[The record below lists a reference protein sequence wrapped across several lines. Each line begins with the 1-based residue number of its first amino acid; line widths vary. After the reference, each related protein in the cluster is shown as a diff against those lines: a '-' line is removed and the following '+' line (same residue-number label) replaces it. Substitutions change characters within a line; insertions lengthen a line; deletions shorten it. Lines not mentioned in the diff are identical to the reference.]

1 MNNVRDFGAVGDGV
15 SLDTQAIQRTIDAGG
30 IAFFPPGIYLSGTLY
45 LRSGG
50 GLELS
55 PGAVLLAS
63 PNPVDYNADDFCPQN
78 QVFVGDQV
86 SGAHLICAVE
96 QHDIVLRGGGRI
108 DGSAR
113 TWLNELH
120 QLGCRMSYRYP
131 AWRPGQLLY
140 FCESEHITIQDLCID
155 DAPYWAV
162 MVHGSRHVAIHNL
175 RITSDMQGHNGDG
188 IDIDCSRFVNI
199 SDCQI
204 EGSDDCITLRANE
217 RGLKHPQNCEYV
229 TVSNCILKTYECAV
243 RLGVGTGLIRNAT
256 FSDILIRGACT
267 AVNVCSCWRYGGRS
281 ASVENAVFHDF
292 IIDAER
298 PINVTDVV
306 SLGQQ
311 SEVNVTSHLRNI
323 CFRHWHGRASRSGNI
338 RVCGG
343 GEISNVSLADF
354 RLEYH
359 GANQKATSAGGSWYD
374 GSPVYSSAFAVVGA
388 EQVSFKDVE
397 VTWAPDAENWQGL
410 LLASRC
416 PNLMVDGEKVAVK
429 GGVFAK

>member
-1 MNNVRDFGAVGDGV
+1 MNNVKDFGAKGDG
-15 SLDTQAIQRTIDAGG
+15 STLDTVSIQRAIDAGG
-30 IAFFPPGIYLSGTLY
+30 MVYFPPGTYLTGTLY

-50 GLELS
+50 GLEIS

-63 PNPVDYNADDFCPQN
+63 PNRADYNADDFCPQN
-78 QVFVGDQV
+78 QVFSGDQV
-86 SGAHLICAVE
+86 SGAHLLCAVE

-113 TWLNELH
+113 SWLNELH

-140 FCESEHITIQDLCID
+140 FCESEHISLQDLCID

-162 MVHGSRHVAIHNL
+162 MVHGCRHVAIRNL

-188 IDIDCSRFVNI
+188 IDIDCSQFVNI

-243 RLGVGTGLIRNAT
+243 RLGVGNGLIRQAV
-256 FSDILIRGACT
+256 FSNILVRHACA
-267 AVNVCSCWRYGGRS
+267 AVNICCCWRWAGFA
-281 ASVENAVFHDF
+281 ASVENVVFHDF

-298 PINVTDVV
+298 PVNVTDVV
-306 SLGQQ
+306 STVNQ
-311 SEVNVTSHLRNI
+311 SEGEFKAFLRNI
-323 CFRHWHGRASRSGNI
+323 SFRHWHGRASRSGNI
-338 RVCGG
+338 RVCRGG
-343 GEISNVSLADF
+343 CISNVVLEDF
-354 RLEYH
+354 QLEYH
-359 GANQKATSAGGSWYD
+359 GNNLKATPTGGGWYD
-374 GSPVYSSAFAVVGA
+374 GSPVYSYAFAVVGA
-388 EQVSFKDVE
+388 EQVRFKDVS
-397 VTWAPDAENWQGL
+397 VIWDSNAENWQGL
-410 LLASRC
+410 LMASHAPKLMIDGKAC
-416 PNLMVDGEKVAVK
+416 PEDVLL
-429 GGVFAK
+429 